1 MDLFLIIKCKTL
13 SMIFKSALSTLL
25 FVILPILNFAQDLD
39 YSLKVNIEIDIDQT
53 EENHYKFDYS
63 DKTSVTKLSEK
74 SSKIKTFFIDESFFN
89 KTDNIS
95 VKSKSGNFG
104 KRDIPFVIPDTDDIF
119 IAGGKVFYFG
129 VPTSVKKDE
138 SFTYE
143 YSQEFTDI
151 AYLPFISLENDVEY
165 ESVTV
170 TINHPDDVKPE
181 FSVYGTFKD
190 YPFEVSHPDDD
201 ETVLQIKNIKSS
213 DELNYFP
220 FNKYSLCL
228 FIDLQKNGVSINKA
242 SPSEFVNWYSNLT
255 SLQPELE
262 EKDKN
267 ILSEDIKNCKTPIE
281 KLKTIY
287 DYVRLNFRYIADE
300 QGHNSIVPRKPSIVL
315 SRGYGDC
322 KERAS
327 LVSAIAHEH
336 GIDVKMA
343 LVTGPSALKSNL
355 IYVNKFNHV
364 ICAYTLG
371 EETIFFDP
379 TAKHCE
385 FGNLPESDIGKDALI
400 LDSLN
405 PRLVTIKAPIQKP
418 SFEIIISTS
427 LDSLKKGKA
436 IITLHNDYF
445 SSAKYAIDELS
456 GTKLENFM
464 SGIVLSNLFKISLDY
479 FTKVNETENSLI
491 FSADADLSEFVIS
504 SATKKYIP
512 KIPFLFLDRDLLD
525 RAKDSLGLY
534 LKSRT
539 TIDLKIILESELCL
553 VENDSLYLSDT
564 NHFSEFSASASM
576 SEGNNMEFSY
586 SLKTAEKELNNKQ
599 KIEFIEFY
607 QSYLINK
614 PNMFI
619 LKAK

>member
-1 MDLFLIIKCKTL
+1 
-13 SMIFKSALSTLL
+13 MIFKSVLFTLL
-25 FVILPILNFAQDLD
+25 LVILPILNFAQNSD
-39 YSLKVNIEIDIDQT
+39 YSLNVNIEIDIDQT
-53 EENHYKFDYS
+53 DENQYKFDYS
-63 DKTSVTKLSEK
+63 DKTIVTKLSEK

-119 IAGGKVFYFG
+119 ISGGKVYYFG
-129 VPTSVKKDE
+129 VPASVKKDE

-143 YSQEFTDI
+143 YSQEYTDI
-151 AYLPFISLENDVEY
+151 AYLSFISFENDVEY

-170 TINHPDDVKPE
+170 TVNHPDDVKTE

-190 YPFEVSHPDDD
+190 YSFEVNHPDDD
-201 ETVLQIKNIKSS
+201 ETVFQIKNIKSS

-228 FIDLQKNGVSINKA
+228 FIDLQKSGVSINKA

-262 EKDKN
+262 EKDRN
-267 ILSEDIKNCKTPIE
+267 ILSTEIKNCKTPIE
-281 KLKTIY
+281 ILKTVY

-300 QGHNSIVPRKPSIVL
+300 QGQNSIVPRNPSVVL

-327 LVSAIAHEH
+327 LVSAIAREH
-336 GIDVKMA
+336 GLDVKMA
-343 LVTGPSALKSNL
+343 LVTSKSAIRNNH
-355 IYVNKFNHV
+355 IYVNKFDHV
-364 ICAYTLG
+364 ICAYTFG

-379 TAKHCE
+379 TARHCE
-385 FGNLPESDIGKDALI
+385 FGNLPESDIGKDVLI
-400 LDSLN
+400 LDSLS
-405 PRLVTIKAPIQKP
+405 PRFVTIKAPDQEP
-418 SFEIIISTS
+418 SFEIIISAS

-436 IITLHNDYF
+436 IVTLHNDYF
-445 SSAKYAIDELS
+445 SSAKYAVDELS

-479 FTKVNETENSLI
+479 FTKVKETDNSII
-491 FSADADLSEFVIS
+491 FTAEADLSEFVIS

-512 KIPFLFLDRDLLD
+512 KVPFLFLDRDVLD

-534 LKSRT
+534 FTSRT
-539 TIDLKIILESELCL
+539 TIDLKIILESEHCL
-553 VENDSLYLSDT
+553 VESDSLYLADT
-564 NHFSEFSASASM
+564 NHFSEFSASASLT
-576 SEGNNMEFSY
+576 EENKMEFSY
-586 SLKTAEKELNNKQ
+586 SLKTTEKELNNKQ
-599 KIEFIEFY
+599 KTEFIEFY